1 MDVNGIL
8 LLYFHPLFLS
18 APTLTENIHSFA
30 RESEFKVWEVNT
42 LFGFPE
48 GLEGL
53 RFRCV
58 VLHYSLFDPWGYR
71 LCERFLSYLERSPSS
86 YKVAFFQD
94 EYHYCR
100 QRFAFLNR
108 YKIDCVYTLVE
119 PAYFK
124 DVYRKYTSVPKL
136 IYHIPGYVSDDLV
149 ATAKRLTRPEERR
162 TIDIGYRGQR
172 LPFYMGKGAQ
182 EKFEIAAAFR
192 ERVRGSGLKTD
203 IEADPSKRI
212 YGPAWYEF
220 LANCRA
226 VLGVEA
232 GVSVYDIDDVVRAE
246 WERLSAENP
255 DITFE
260 ELSRRLLCRWES
272 NIPYRTISPRHF
284 EAAALRVCQILF
296 EGKYSG
302 VMQPMVHYIA
312 LRKDFSNFEE
322 VIGLIRDE
330 GLRREMTERAY
341 RDLIASGRYS
351 YRSFVRGFDEELRQS
366 AAISPDVSS
375 KEAARVTSLLRK
387 GGARRYVRAW
397 AEHKRVMRW
406 VGVVRGYPFPGR
418 ETLKSVLKGQK
429 RRPGDETPAG
439 RP

>member
-1 MDVNGIL
+1 
-8 LLYFHPLFLS
+8 
-18 APTLTENIHSFA
+18 
-30 RESEFKVWEVNT
+30 
-42 LFGFPE
+42 
-48 GLEGL
+48 
-53 RFRCV
+53 
-58 VLHYSLFDPWGYR
+58 
-71 LCERFLSYLERSPSS
+71 
-86 YKVAFFQD
+86 
-94 EYHYCR
+94 
-100 QRFAFLNR
+100 
-108 YKIDCVYTLVE
+108 
-119 PAYFK
+119 
-124 DVYRKYTSVPKL
+124 
-136 IYHIPGYVSDDLV
+136 
-149 ATAKRLTRPEERR
+149 
-162 TIDIGYRGQR
+162 
-172 LPFYMGKGAQ
+172 MGEGAQ
-182 EKFEIAAAFR
+182 EKIEIAEAFLG
-192 ERVRGSGLKTD
+192 RGRGAGLESD

-312 LRKDFSNFEE
+312 LRKDFSNYEE

-351 YRSFVRGFDEELRQS
+351 YRSFVRGFDEELLKEGLRLQVG
-366 AAISPDVSS
+366 PG
-375 KEAARVTSLLRK
+375 EAARVGALLRAEESYRR
-387 GGARRYVRAW
+387 ARRGIAQAAYT
-397 AEHKRVMRW
+397 
-406 VGVVRGYPFPGR
+406 PFPGMR
-418 ETLKSVLKGQK
+418 VAVAFARSLVKFC
-429 RRPGDETPAG
+429 RRVRNSGSPKPDSA
-439 RP
+439 